1 MSNPDGLSTKP
12 TRRLNATKL
21 DTVTPQSVEWLWPG
35 RIPQKKLVVI
45 GGDPGLGK
53 SQLTMDLVARIT
65 SGKAWP
71 DGSGLAV
78 QGNALVLNAED
89 DAADTIRPRVD
100 AMGGDPS
107 RVWVI
112 EGVKYGS
119 NDHHLSLTRDLVL
132 LQDGI
137 REHQAAIVVVD
148 PLTAYLGGVDTAKDA
163 PVRPIVT
170 QLNQLAMKEQVTI
183 IALIHLNKAQQMDAL
198 YRVSGSLAFISIPR
212 VAYLVAQAP
221 DDEER
226 RVLASLKFNI
236 GPTPAPLAYRI
247 GAEGV
252 IWDPEPYALDARQL
266 LGAGEAGD
274 RKATKLEEAKDFLV
288 ACLEN
293 GPQPSVR
300 VEAAAKNH
308 GISPRTLERARAEL
322 SVDSKHRGG
331 LAGEGEWV
339 WVLPAPKATTSMVAL
354 AMPSENPPL
363 TPKAANGF
371 EETVL

>member
-1 MSNPDGLSTKP
+1 MKNPSGMSTQVM
-12 TRRLNATKL
+12 RRLKATKL

-65 SGKAWP
+65 SGKIWP
-71 DGSGLAV
+71 DGSGLAT

-112 EGVKYGS
+112 EGVKYETG
-119 NDHHLSLTRDLVL
+119 DYHLSVMRDLAL
-132 LQDGI
+132 LRGGI

-163 PVRPIVT
+163 AVRPTVT
-170 QLNQLAMKEQVTI
+170 QLNQLAMKEQVTV

-212 VAYLVAQAP
+212 VAYLVAESPEDSQ
-221 DDEER
+221 R
-226 RVLASLKFNI
+226 RVLAPLKFNL
-236 GPTPAPLAYRI
+236 GPAPSSLSYRI
-247 GAEGV
+247 GDSGV
-252 IWDPEPYALDARQL
+252 IWDEEPCQLGPRQL
-266 LGAGEAGD
+266 LGSSDSAGKKPG
-274 RKATKLEEAKDFLV
+274 KLDTAIDFLRL
-288 ACLEN
+288 CLN
-293 GPQPSVR
+293 DGPQPCVR
-300 VEAAAKNH
+300 VQEAARNH
-308 GISPRTLERARAEL
+308 GIAGKTLERARLEL
-322 SVDSKHRGG
+322 GVDSSRAGG
-331 LAGEGEWV
+331 LAGLGEWV
-339 WVLPAPKATTSMVAL
+339 WSLPKGANGMATL
-354 AMPSENPPL
+354 AEPSINSPV
-363 TPKAANGF
+363 TPKVANGF
-371 EETVL
+371 EETAL